1 MNDLNG
7 LVSFLTETLKQ
18 GLSFAQD
25 KVPAYVEQVL
35 EYGFFR
41 NMIELSVWAVL
52 FVVATIV
59 FLYFLKNL
67 LNTKKKWLKE
77 KHPRDFDISY
87 DWDYELWW
95 LFASAG
101 ASMLFMFCA
110 ITTVTQLVKIKV
122 APIVYLIERTAELL

>member
-35 EYGFFR
+35 KYGFLT
-41 NMIELSVWAVL
+41 NMIELAVWVMFIMIAL
-52 FVVATIV
+52 AV
-59 FLYFLKNL
+59 FLFL
-67 LNTKKKWLKE
+67 LKSVLKARKE
-77 KHPRDFDISY
+77 TIENNHDRDFDINY
-87 DWDYELWW
+87 DWGGNLWW
-95 LFASAG
+95 LPASAG
-101 ASMLFMFCA
+101 ASILFMICA
-110 ITTVTQLVKIKV
+110 VTTATQIVKIKV

>member
-35 EYGFFR
+35 KYGFLT
-41 NMIELSVWAVL
+41 NMIELAVWVVL
-52 FVVATIV
+52 FVVALAV
-59 FLYFLKNL
+59 FLILLKSL
-67 LNTKKKWLKE
+67 SKARKE
-77 KHPRDFDISY
+77 TIENNHDRDFDISY
-87 DWDYELWW
+87 DWDYEPWW

-101 ASMLFMFCA
+101 VSMLFMICA
-110 ITTVTQLVKIKV
+110 ITTVIQLVKIKI